1 MMKKLIGK
9 KELFSVEKV
18 ARKQGLTPSITTG

>member
-1 MMKKLIGK
+1 MKKLIGK
-9 KELFSVEKV
+9 KELFFFERV